1 MGGLVDSVIKRLNID
16 VVATFTQQS
25 RVESPASQLSAPHTK
40 SPAQWLSRSQSPS
53 PALQGEASVQ
63 QEKLLIDGSH
73 GPVMEVGVT
82 LEVVKVK
89 IFGNVIETIGIVVC

>member
-1 MGGLVDSVIKRLNID
+1 M
-16 VVATFTQQS
+16 
-25 RVESPASQLSAPHTK
+25 
-40 SPAQWLSRSQSPS
+40 
-53 PALQGEASVQ
+53 Q

-73 GPVMEVGVT
+73 VPVIEVGVT